1 MNDAMYLDLECI
13 LEKMELLNI
22 LIMKTFHLQIK
33 KDMHTVC
40 GYSLTHLSNE
50 TKECNTIA
58 SHGKDSLE
66 NIGKSLVNYSKK
78 MLKTKKTRKCPK
90 LNKEQKELHESTNQ
104 CHICEKKFI
113 TDKIYHKLKKVI
125 DHVHYTGKYRGATH
139 SICSLRY
146 SKSNDIFV
154 GIHNGSNY
162 DFKLLLK
169 KIASYFKQHISV
181 IAESIEKYMTFCFTT
196 AETQIY
202 TGKEDQNDKPIIKTI
217 KHKIRFVDTN
227 RLLTRSLDTCVNN
240 LSTLF
245 ECDCKNKSN
254 QQIKLSH
261 NDTNIISKCKSC
273 LKRTN
278 HDIHLI
284 KDKFNC
290 ISKLANNSIDNFKL
304 LLRKG
309 LYPYEYMDSF
319 DKFKET
325 PLSSKESFNS
335 AFRNTKI
342 SDNDYKHAQKVWK
355 TFKC

>member
-1 MNDAMYLDLECI
+1 MYLDLECI

-33 KDMHTVC
+33 KDMHTVS

-125 DHVHYTGKYRGATH
+125 DHVHYTCKYRGATH

-202 TGKEDQNDKPIIKTI
+202 TGKVDQNDKPIIKTI

-227 RLLTRSLDTCVNN
+227 RLLTKPLDTCVNN

-254 QQIKLSH
+254 QQIK
-261 NDTNIISKCKSC
+261 
-273 LKRTN
+273 
-278 HDIHLI
+278 
-284 KDKFNC
+284 
-290 ISKLANNSIDNFKL
+290 
-304 LLRKG
+304 
-309 LYPYEYMDSF
+309 
-319 DKFKET
+319 
-325 PLSSKESFNS
+325 
-335 AFRNTKI
+335 
-342 SDNDYKHAQKVWK
+342 
-355 TFKC
+355 